1 MQLVYQWYNLRKRI
15 CQFQYNNFKL
25 DCEALGNKAKNY
37 FFIPHLRCIFF
48 FLFIP
53 HHRSGVYRLL
63 NGNRQVVDEEMSQDE
78 WSLLELSLQATFL
91 LF

>member
-1 MQLVYQWYNLRKRI
+1 MPI
-15 CQFQYNNFKL
+15 
-25 DCEALGNKAKNY
+25 
-37 FFIPHLRCIFF
+37 
-48 FLFIP
+48 LFIP
-53 HHRSGVYRLL
+53 HHRSGVYRLF